1 MDENS
6 GNTTDKR
13 NWRERLGIGKGAA
26 SPDMPKIADDF
37 KVAGNT
43 AAPADQRGPSVGSS
57 ASTPKPGTAR
67 PAAPL
72 APRPT
77 AAPMAPRPAA
87 RPATPLPATTQA
99 GSARPAA
106 PRVPPMASDALANKL
121 RDQREAAEKLA
132 IQRVQA
138 AKQRAESVVQPGSNL
153 GTKPK
158 FSFADEDRGGPS
170 APTVLPSLPPRTS
183 AQPAGTVPPQRNA
196 APPVQTE
203 TARPAPINPMAPPP
217 AVPSFSPQ
225 PAPTFQPQMQ
235 PPRPQLGTPPTFAG
249 QAAFPRPAQTSN
261 PPPPQSP
268 FQPPYQA
275 PYTGAGFTQPPP
287 AYRPIEPQQGGFPGQ
302 AGRGGFAVPP
312 LPPRGT
318 IPARPP
324 FQQASAP
331 GPKISVPG
339 RGPQVALGPALTSDA
354 EADDVFEPTPV
365 RAPRRATANEYQQAY
380 RDEMAYDDEPPRSRG
395 LGMILGLV
403 LLGLLVAFGVVFGYS
418 RFIKTA
424 HVATS
429 GNSVPVVAAPP
440 SAPKAVPDAAAPG
453 QAAETGK
460 KQIYDR
466 IEGDH
471 EVPGG
476 PLKTNEEA
484 PQPAAGAP
492 GSAAPGS
499 GTDGTPLP
507 LPPPPGN
514 GTGQQGA
521 LSADPKTDI
530 ASTTQ
535 AAGQGSAA
543 NSSVLAASNQQIAP
557 TSGTVEQKSV
567 TSASNGSAPL
577 PEPTSSGT
585 TAAASPPGLPAPVT
599 DNPVAKNSAAAAN
612 GAPAA
617 KAGKSPDA
625 LKKLVFGKKVKSL
638 GSRPVVLVPPSKIAP
653 PIQTASSDPAQSTK
667 PITPVATGSNG
678 LYGDAPSTT
687 PIAPPPPLKAA
698 NPVVANAPPPAKPAL
713 ALPATGAFVAQLA
726 SFNSKAEASAEYQR
740 LAAKHGAI
748 ITRYA
753 PLIETAQVAGATRYR
768 LNLGPMA
775 SNEAAAS
782 VCSSLISAGERD
794 CLVRRQ

>member
-26 SPDMPKIADDF
+26 NPDMPKIADDF
-37 KVAGNT
+37 KAAGSVPQ
-43 AAPADQRGPSVGSS
+43 PADPRAPVAAAA

-77 AAPMAPRPAA
+77 GAPMAPRPAA
-87 RPATPLPATTQA
+87 RPVSSVPPGVPA
-99 GSARPAA
+99 GSAKPAA
-106 PRVPPMASDALANKL
+106 PRIPPVASDALANKL

-132 IQRVQA
+132 IQRIQA
-138 AKQRAESVVQPGSNL
+138 AKQRAEAASQPGATL
-153 GTKPK
+153 GAKPK
-158 FSFADEDRGGPS
+158 FSFADDDRSGASSPS
-170 APTVLPSLPPRTS
+170 VLPSLPPRIP
-183 AQPAGTVPPQRNA
+183 AQPAGSPQRGA

-203 TARPAPINPMAPPP
+203 TARPAPVNPMAPPP
-217 AVPSFSPQ
+217 AMPSFSPQ
-225 PAPTFQPQMQ
+225 QPPTFQPQMP
-235 PPRPQLGTPPTFAG
+235 PPRPQLGTPPSFAG
-249 QAAFPRPAQTSN
+249 PAGFPRQAQTGY

-275 PYTGAGFTQPPP
+275 PYPGDGFSPQPP
-287 AYRPIEPQQGGFPGQ
+287 AYRPVDPQGGFPVQ
-302 AGRGGFAVPP
+302 PGRSGYVVPP
-312 LPPRGT
+312 VPPRG
-318 IPARPP
+318 PAPPRPT
-324 FQQASAP
+324 FQQGGQP
-331 GPKISVPG
+331 GPKLSAPG
-339 RGPQVALGPALTSDA
+339 RGPQVAIGPALSSDA

-380 RDEMAYDDEPPRSRG
+380 RDEMSYDDEAPRSRG

-418 RFIKTA
+418 RLVKTS
-424 HVATS
+424 HVATPGS
-429 GNSVPVVAAPP
+429 GVPVVAAPQ
-440 SAPKAVPDAAAPG
+440 STPKALPDAATAG
-453 QAAETGK
+453 QAADTGK

-471 EVPGG
+471 EIPGG
-476 PLKTNEEA
+476 ALKTNEES
-484 PQPAAGAP
+484 PQPPQAPAGTAP
-492 GSAAPGS
+492 GA

-521 LSADPKTDI
+521 LTSDPKTDI
-530 ASTTQ
+530 ASNTQ
-535 AAGQGSAA
+535 AAGQSSAA
-543 NSSVLAASNQQIAP
+543 NSSVVPLSNQQISP
-557 TSGTVEQKSV
+557 TSGTVEQNANANTSNGS
-567 TSASNGSAPL
+567 TSASNATNTNTAG
-577 PEPTSSGT
+577 
-585 TAAASPPGLPAPVT
+585 TAASAGLPAPALDT
-599 DNPVAKNSAAAAN
+599 PAAKNSESVVS
-612 GAPAA
+612 GTPAPKPA
-617 KAGKSPDA
+617 KPADPM
-625 LKKLVFGKKVKSL
+625 KKLVLGNKAAKSL
-638 GSRPVVLVPPSKIAP
+638 GSKPVVLVPPAKTAP
-653 PIQTASSDPAQSTK
+653 PIQTASSEPAPGVVQST
-667 PITPVATGSNG
+667 PSVSGGNG
-678 LYGDAPSTT
+678 LYGDAPATT
-687 PIAPPPPLKAA
+687 PIAPPPPLKSS
-698 NPVVANAPPPAKPAL
+698 NPVVATAPAKPSL
-713 ALPATGAFVAQLA
+713 ALPATGAYVAQLA

-775 SNEAAAS
+775 SNDAAAS